1 MYVFFRLSA
10 IPSSQFCEKTA
21 HQLPALLGSDSPHN
35 DGAGMKNGS
44 VHRGKPP
51 LGIGRS
57 IDHTP
62 DLAPG
67 TRTGTHHAGLHGDI
81 EGAILQVLAAQR
93 RSRSSNGLHLGMG
106 RGIAQKLH
114 QIVPTA
120 HYPLTANHHGTYG
133 DLSST
138 QRLARLRYCQGHKK
152 IILFLLRI
160 HIKLVLLGLLKPM
173 ANIGNCVRYS

>member
-21 HQLPALLGSDSPHN
+21 HQRPALICSDTAR
-35 DGAGMKNGS
+35 DGGTGVKNGS
-44 VHRGKPP
+44 AHGGKAP
-51 LGIGRS
+51 LGVGRS

-62 DLAPG
+62 HLAPG

-81 EGAILQVLAAQR
+81 EGAILQVLAAQS

-106 RGIAQKLH
+106 RGIAQQLN
-114 QIVPTA
+114 QIVPAA

-133 DLSST
+133 DLSSS